1 MSLRPSI
8 GTGLKYL
15 PLLFMTITSLFL
27 NPLLNFFAVL
37 MERNEAK
44 AAAESLGNMK
54 YKQAENWQVNL
65 KAKGDVN
72 VSHAA

>member
-1 MSLRPSI
+1 
-8 GTGLKYL
+8 
-15 PLLFMTITSLFL
+15 
-27 NPLLNFFAVL
+27 